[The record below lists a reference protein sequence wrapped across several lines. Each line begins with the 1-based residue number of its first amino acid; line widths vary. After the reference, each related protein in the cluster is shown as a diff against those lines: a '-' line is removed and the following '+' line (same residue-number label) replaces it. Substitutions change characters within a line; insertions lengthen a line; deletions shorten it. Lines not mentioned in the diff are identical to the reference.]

1 MDQDQISLISQTLF
15 REIFTMCIEIP
26 IQQEIVCTFFKHK
39 HIFLGYINGTLRYFE
54 LKYNKWK
61 NLLVVC
67 IGNDTLEISNE
78 DVEYNEH
85 FVDAMTKEE

>member
-1 MDQDQISLISQTLF
+1 
-15 REIFTMCIEIP
+15 
-26 IQQEIVCTFFKHK
+26 
-39 HIFLGYINGTLRYFE
+39 
-54 LKYNKWK
+54 
-61 NLLVVC
+61 VC